1 MLQTSPKI
9 SGEAIAALGRADAMG
24 LLPANE
30 PIDTRDLPAALLSML
45 DHLHRAGIGRTIH
58 ALANARLAESPDE
71 MEHLLRQLNAAL
83 EESPVP
89 EFEWKQVGRVLGPE
103 LLARLVGISAI
114 SLRRYE
120 AAARSTPDKVA
131 ARLHFLAMV
140 TGDLAGAYN
149 DMGVRQWFDRKRT
162 QLGGRT
168 PAELLK
174 GDWTPDRE
182 GPSEVRELAR
192 ALTASFAA

>member
-1 MLQTSPKI
+1 MLQMTPNLAR
-9 SGEAIAALGRADAMG
+9 EAVVALGRADAMG
-24 LLPANE
+24 LLAEE
-30 PIDTRDLPAALLSML
+30 PKVDAHDLSAALVNLIE
-45 DHLHRAGIGRTIH
+45 HLRRAGIGRTIY
-58 ALANARLAESPDE
+58 AFMDGPLSENPGE
-71 MEHLLRQLNAAL
+71 MERLLRQLNAAL

-89 EFEWKQVGRVLGPE
+89 EYEWKQMVGVLGPD
-103 LLARLVGISAI
+103 LLARLVGISPT

-120 AAARSTPDKVA
+120 AAARTTPDKVA

-162 QLGGRT
+162 QLGGRP

-174 GDWTPDRE
+174 GDWTPDME
-182 GPSEVRELAR
+182 GPSQVRELAR

>member
-1 MLQTSPKI
+1 MLQTSSEI
-9 SGEAIAALGRADAMG
+9 TGEAVAALGRADAMG

-30 PIDTRDLPAALLSML
+30 PIDTGNLPAALLRML

-58 ALANARLAESPDE
+58 AMASGSLAESPVE

-89 EFEWKQVGRVLGPE
+89 EYEWKQVGRVLGPE

-149 DMGVRQWFDRKRT
+149 EMGVRQWFDRKRT

-168 PAELLK
+168 PSELLK
-174 GDWTPDRE
+174 GDWTPDMD
-182 GPSEVRELAR
+182 GPSQVRGLAR